1 MKHWEIE
8 KKKKKKACVDRMKK
22 EKSEE
27 IEKRIGEAY
36 LMGMKKR

>member
-1 MKHWEIE
+1 
-8 KKKKKKACVDRMKK
+8 MKK